1 MNIIYSG
8 CIGRFPIGGQAW
20 ADMQY
25 LLGLSALGHDVVYLE
40 ECGPESWV
48 YNWETQ
54 EVTTQIGYPA
64 SYVRSCL
71 DPIGYQSRWI
81 YRAGSESAGMTL
93 EEFHSFCSE
102 ADLLIVRGSPI
113 DLWREEYDWPKA
125 RIFIDADPAFTQ
137 IKLAH
142 GDAGVSQTVAHC
154 QRLFTYGTRIGN
166 ADCPIPTGNREWLKT
181 VMPIFLPLW
190 PVAEEGNASH
200 FTTIMQWRSYATVS
214 HNGVHYGNKDMEFP
228 KFVSLPR
235 HTEQPFRVALTGA
248 PPEKLTDYG
257 WDVVPGWI
265 ATETPFSYQLFV
277 QNSYAE
283 FGVAKHAYVASRS
296 GWMSDRSICY
306 LASGRPVLVQ
316 DTAFTDWLPV
326 GEGVLTF
333 RDIADALKGVEA
345 INSDYGRHRRGARL
359 LAEEYFSTDKVL
371 SQLMQ
376 QALA

>member
-1 MNIIYSG
+1 VNIIYSG

-25 LLGLSALGHDVVYLE
+25 LLGLSALGHDVLYLE
-40 ECGPESWV
+40 ECGPGSWV

-71 DPIGYQSRWI
+71 DPIGYQNRWI

-113 DLWREEYDWPKA
+113 DLWREEYDWPKS

-137 IKLAH
+137 IKLAE
-142 GDAGVSQTVAHC
+142 GDVGVSQTVAHC

-166 ADCPIPTGNREWLKT
+166 EDCPIPTGNREWLKT

-190 PVAEEGNASH
+190 PVVEEGNATH

-214 HNGVHYGNKDMEFP
+214 YNGVRYGNKDLEFP
-228 KFVSLPR
+228 KFISLPR
-235 HTEQPFRVALTGA
+235 YTEHPFRVALTGA
-248 PPEKLTDYG
+248 PPEKLTDHG

-265 ATETPFSYQLFV
+265 ATETPSSYQLFV

-316 DTAFTDWLPV
+316 DTAFSDWLPV

-333 RDIADALKGVEA
+333 RDTTDALKGIEA

-376 QALA
+376 EALA